1 MLYRKIRKNIENFLL
16 NNPNKV
22 LIVEGARQIGK
33 TFIIREIGKEN
44 YKNFIEINMLEDKLM
59 NKDFENVRSIEDF
72 YIKVSSIAGSKMQNK
87 NDTLIFLDEI
97 QEYPE
102 LITLLKFLN
111 DDNKYT
117 YIASGSLLGITLNQI
132 SSIPIGSIEIMKMYP
147 LDFEEFLFANGMN
160 EVYIDYMRDKFNKCE
175 SLDESEHN
183 KILDLFKKYM
193 LVGGLPDAVNSF
205 VEKNNINEVR
215 MIQNTIIDMYKIDS
229 SKYNKNKKLKI
240 QRVYELIPSNMEN
253 KKKRMVLS
261 EIENKNGKTKEDYQ
275 EEFEYLI
282 SAGISIEVKSI
293 SEPRFPLIQSTIKSL
308 IKLYMNDVGLL
319 SSILY
324 KNNVR
329 PILNTESSINLGSVY
344 ETVVATEL
352 KAHGKTLY
360 YYDNKKIGEVDFLI
374 DDYNDLAVLPIEVK
388 SGKNYYVHNAMNNLM
403 AIPNY
408 CVKNGCILSNEREFK
423 KEGKIL
429 YMPIYMVMFIEE

>member
-1 MLYRKIRKNIENFLL
+1 
-16 NNPNKV
+16 
-22 LIVEGARQIGK
+22 
-33 TFIIREIGKEN
+33 
-44 YKNFIEINMLEDKLM
+44 
-59 NKDFENVRSIEDF
+59 
-72 YIKVSSIAGSKMQNK
+72 
-87 NDTLIFLDEI
+87 
-97 QEYPE
+97 
-102 LITLLKFLN
+102 
-111 DDNKYT
+111 
-117 YIASGSLLGITLNQI
+117 
-132 SSIPIGSIEIMKMYP
+132 
-147 LDFEEFLFANGMN
+147 
-160 EVYIDYMRDKFNKCE
+160 
-175 SLDESEHN
+175 
-183 KILDLFKKYM
+183 
-193 LVGGLPDAVNSF
+193 
-205 VEKNNINEVR
+205 
-215 MIQNTIIDMYKIDS
+215 
-229 SKYNKNKKLKI
+229 
-240 QRVYELIPSNMEN
+240 
-253 KKKRMVLS
+253 
-261 EIENKNGKTKEDYQ
+261 
-275 EEFEYLI
+275 
-282 SAGISIEVKSI
+282 
-293 SEPRFPLIQSTIKSL
+293 
-308 IKLYMNDVGLL
+308 MNDVGLL